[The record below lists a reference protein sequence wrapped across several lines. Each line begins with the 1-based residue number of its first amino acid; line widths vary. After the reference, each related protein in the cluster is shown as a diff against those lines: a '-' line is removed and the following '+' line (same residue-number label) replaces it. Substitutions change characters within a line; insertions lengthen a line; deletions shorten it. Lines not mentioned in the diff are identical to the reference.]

1 MTANDVVG
9 DARVARVRELKA
21 ELAAV
26 KARLAQ
32 AEADRDVLAS
42 HFELAL
48 VALRDFERAEPDG
61 RLRIVDG
68 WNVILRGRNVA
79 KLSSE
84 DISKLKAEYLAGL
97 GIVRPVA
104 VKDAAES
111 EAGATRAAVESAACD
126 LPPLATWIVFDGPE
140 ENSYRS
146 GAYRVTYTGGVGA
159 QRADRLMLDYVHAAK
174 LLGMDVSRIT
184 VDTADKTLAKRLVS
198 LGAKVDC
205 ADGQQGLAPDSPC
218 AQVVA

>member
-1 MTANDVVG
+1 M
-9 DARVARVRELKA
+9 K
-21 ELAAV
+21 
-26 KARLAQ
+26 RLAQ

-97 GIVRPVA
+97 GIVRPAA
-104 VKDAAES
+104 VKDAAE
-111 EAGATRAAVESAACD
+111 RAATVAPSS
-126 LPPLATWIVFDGPE
+126 P
-140 ENSYRS
+140 
-146 GAYRVTYTGGVGA
+146 VT
-159 QRADRLMLDYVHAAK
+159 
-174 LLGMDVSRIT
+174 I
-184 VDTADKTLAKRLVS
+184 
-198 LGAKVDC
+198 
-205 ADGQQGLAPDSPC
+205 
-218 AQVVA
+218 